1 MRTRLRLAAAL
12 LVVAPIAAG
21 CGSVGGL
28 YDMPLPGGADLGDHP
43 FRVTAQFRDVLDLVP
58 QSGVKVGD
66 VSVGRVET
74 IELAPDGR
82 TALVTVVVNGSVS
95 LPANSVA
102 RLRMSSVLG
111 EKFIELDAPPDDSP
125 DGKLSEGDQIPL
137 ERTDRNPQIEE
148 VFGALSLLLNGGGV
162 GQLQQITKELN
173 AAYGGNEEAIRS
185 LLKNM
190 NTFVSGLDA
199 RKNEI
204 TRALDGMGKLAE
216 SLGSRKEQIANMI
229 DNLTPG
235 IETLSQ
241 QREKLVGMLGALD
254 MLSDV
259 AVDTIQ
265 KSKDDMI
272 ADLRALEPTLRKL
285 NEAGA
290 EIPRAMEMLLTF
302 PFPDSALD
310 AIKGDYLNT
319 YLKLDAKVAPP
330 PTIAGA
336 PNLPL
341 PSNEQGGR

>member
-1 MRTRLRLAAAL
+1 MRTRLRLAAAA
-12 LVVAPIAAG
+12 LVVVPIAG

-58 QSGVKVGD
+58 QSGVKVDD

-82 TALVTVVVNGSVS
+82 TAMVTVVINGSVS

-111 EKFIELDAPPDDSP
+111 EKFVELDEPPGVSP
-125 DGKLSEGDQIPL
+125 EGKLADGAQIPL
-137 ERTDRNPQIEE
+137 ERTERNPQIEE

-162 GQLQQITKELN
+162 GQLQAITKELN

-185 LLKNM
+185 LLTNM
-190 NTFVSGLDA
+190 NTFVAGLDE
-199 RKNEI
+199 RKTEI
-204 TRALDGMGKLAE
+204 TRAIDGMGKLAE
-216 SLGSRKEQIANMI
+216 SLGSRKEQIANLI

-235 IETLSQ
+235 IETLSR

-259 AVDTIQ
+259 AVDTV
-265 KSKDDMI
+265 KRSKDDI
-272 ADLRALEPTLRKL
+272 VADLRALEPILRKL
-285 NEAGA
+285 TEAGA
-290 EIPRAMEMLLTF
+290 DLPRAMELLLTF

-330 PTIAGA
+330 RTAAGA
-336 PNLPL
+336 PSLPL
-341 PSNEQGGR
+341 PSIEQEGR